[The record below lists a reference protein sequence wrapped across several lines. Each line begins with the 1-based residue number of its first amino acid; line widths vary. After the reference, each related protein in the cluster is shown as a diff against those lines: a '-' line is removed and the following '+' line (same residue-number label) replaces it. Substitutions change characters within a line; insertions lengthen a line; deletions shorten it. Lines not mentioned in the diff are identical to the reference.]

1 MGQRGGCNSRE
12 ALRDLI
18 PAENG
23 KIAIEAIQKAVAV
36 YFHVRLINLAQFEGE
51 SRTSKTPCWG
61 ELDSNSRATKLSPIR
76 IKIRSMGL

>member
-1 MGQRGGCNSRE
+1 MGQRGGAIRARE

-36 YFHVRLINLAQFEGE
+36 YFHVRLINLM
-51 SRTSKTPCWG
+51 SRRRTQK
-61 ELDSNSRATKLSPIR
+61 SRVVPPGRDLPLPR
-76 IKIRSMGL
+76 IYRRLLPGYR